1 MILALV
7 IMFFFL
13 VLLGAPFL
21 TKQDAKLLIC
31 LGSTVSM
38 ILLFFCYRFF
48 KYYFAE
54 SASSS

>member
-38 ILLFFCYRFF
+38 ILLLSFF

>member
-7 IMFFFL
+7 TMFFFL

-31 LGSTVSM
+31 VGSTVSM
-38 ILLFFCYRFF
+38 TILLSFFLILFCR
-48 KYYFAE
+48 K
-54 SASSS
+54 S

>member
-31 LGSTVSM
+31 VGSTVSM
-38 ILLFFCYRFF
+38 ILLLSFFF
-48 KYYFAE
+48 
-54 SASSS
+54 

>member
-7 IMFFFL
+7 IMLFFL

-38 ILLFFCYRFF
+38 ILLLSFFF

>member
-31 LGSTVSM
+31 LLICLGSTVSM
-38 ILLFFCYRFF
+38 VLLLSFFLNIILPKAL
-48 KYYFAE
+48 
-54 SASSS
+54 